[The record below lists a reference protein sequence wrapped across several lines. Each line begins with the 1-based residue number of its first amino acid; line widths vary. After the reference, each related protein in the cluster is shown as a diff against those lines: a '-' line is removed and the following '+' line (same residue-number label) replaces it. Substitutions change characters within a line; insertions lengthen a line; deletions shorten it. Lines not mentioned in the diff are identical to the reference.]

1 MFSGSPLTHQFK
13 KTMPRKILL
22 TALTALLLGACAA
35 KPSFEPAILIHSVQP
50 VYPPQMEEIG
60 VNGIARVQIRV
71 NTQGSVSN
79 VQVLSATHPLFA
91 RSAVR
96 AVSQYRFTPAKQ
108 NGRPVESAFTQTFRF
123 RVSEEN
129 PDHSETAQPPRP
141 PLPTQ

>member
-1 MFSGSPLTHQFK
+1 
-13 KTMPRKILL
+13 MPRKLL
-22 TALTALLLGACAA
+22 LPALTALLLAACAA
-35 KPSFEPAILIHSVQP
+35 KPSYQPPVLVHAVQP
-50 VYPPQMEEIG
+50 VYPPPLEEE
-60 VNGIARVQIRV
+60 GIEGRAIVRMHIDTR
-71 NTQGSVSN
+71 GSVSEA
-79 VQVLSATHPLFA
+79 QVLSATHPLFA

-96 AVSQYRFTPAKQ
+96 AVSQYRFTPAIQ

>member
-1 MFSGSPLTHQFK
+1 MI
-13 KTMPRKILL
+13 RKILL
-22 TALTALLLGACAA
+22 SALAALLLAACAA
-35 KPSFEPAILIHSVQP
+35 KPSYQPAMLVHAVQP
-50 VYPPQMEEIG
+50 VYPPPLEEE
-60 VNGIARVQIRV
+60 GIEGRAIVRVHIDTR
-71 NTQGSVSN
+71 GSVSDT
-79 VQVLSATHPLFA
+79 QVLFATHPLFA

-141 PLPTQ
+141 PLPPQ